1 MMNEKEIK
9 DLIEKTVLDSETS
22 EMSERIQ
29 YIMDFG
35 KVYIQY
41 DYCLN

>member
-1 MMNEKEIK
+1 MMNEQEIK
-9 DLIEKTVLDSETS
+9 ELIEQTVLDSD
-22 EMSERIQ
+22 MSDIAERIQ